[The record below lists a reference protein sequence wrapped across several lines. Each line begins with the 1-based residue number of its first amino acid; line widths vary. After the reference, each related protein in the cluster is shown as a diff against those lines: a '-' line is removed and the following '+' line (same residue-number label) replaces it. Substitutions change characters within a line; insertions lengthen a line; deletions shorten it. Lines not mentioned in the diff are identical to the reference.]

1 MTVLRAK
8 INDTLYFDH
17 IWNMEGGVADDTDF
31 MTKKGG
37 NHKLWIPDNWL
48 FYKVRWEL
56 LETPGNCNSHLAS
69 GNMSLHVRLPLFVA
83 GW

>member
-37 NHKLWIPDNWL
+37 NHKL
-48 FYKVRWEL
+48 
-56 LETPGNCNSHLAS
+56 
-69 GNMSLHVRLPLFVA
+69 
-83 GW
+83 